1 MNVIGYISNYI
12 PQPPTSSKQHQ
23 ESTNEGLVDPENGS
37 KHQETARESQGVSF
51 HHEGTSLEMDQLIR
65 TSVDNNLTSAYS
77 SGPLPKRT
85 NSLNK
90 RLSQVYDNTA
100 DELALQ
106 SQTTTIGKPDVTAA
120 AAAATS
126 TSTSTSAATYV
137 STLYKIWRVLI
148 FVPHLLIVRPVLFV
162 WYIVTFPLTIIEMIS
177 TFALK
182 SSDNTQPSPHPQ
194 APNSQSSATDLS
206 HVNSVTLKQDFI
218 KDGTPTPSTQL
229 SRDFGGKFFFPKKL
243 IPNSIMNNPNKKK
256 TLVLD
261 LDETLIHSVSK
272 TSNMSNKAHV
282 VEVQFVPSAI
292 PPIFQNTTSLKQRRG
307 TTNNNNSSANVISTL
322 YYVNKRPYCDLFL
335 NKVCKWYNVVIFT
348 ASIKEYADPV
358 INWLESSTRARF
370 VQRLYRQ
377 DCTLKDGI
385 GYVKDLSILQ
395 HSLDDVVI
403 IDNSPISY
411 SMNIDNAIH
420 VESWINDP
428 TDSDLL
434 QLLPFLEAMR
444 YTTDVKTVLCLKR
457 GEEVFH

>member
-12 PQPPTSSKQHQ
+12 PQSPTSNKQHQ
-23 ESTNEGLVDPENGS
+23 ESTNESLLDLAQYPENDTNQQENFENAQGLNTH
-37 KHQETARESQGVSF
+37 HQE
-51 HHEGTSLEMDQLIR
+51 SLEIDQLIR
-65 TSVDNNLTSAYS
+65 TSADNNLTSAYS
-77 SGPLPKRT
+77 SGTLPKRT

-100 DELALQ
+100 DQLALQ
-106 SQTTTIGKPDVTAA
+106 GQPPMSSKPETTAPTAP
-120 AAAATS
+120 TSVS
-126 TSTSTSAATYV
+126 TS
-137 STLYKIWRVLI
+137 YKIWRVII
-148 FVPHLLIVRPVLFV
+148 FVPNLLIVRPILFV

-177 TFALK
+177 SYALK
-182 SSDNTQPSPHPQ
+182 SNDSTP
-194 APNSQSSATDLS
+194 SSAHPGTPNIPSSVNDLS
-206 HVNSVTLKQDFI
+206 NVHSVTLKQDFI
-218 KDGTPTPSTQL
+218 KDGTPTPSQQPC
-229 SRDFGGKFFFPKKL
+229 RDFGGKFFFPKKL

-292 PPIFQNTTSLKQRRG
+292 PPIFQNTTSLKQRRSA
-307 TTNNNNSSANVISTL
+307 NNNSSASVISTL

-385 GYVKDLSILQ
+385 GYVKDLSILC
-395 HSLDDVVI
+395 HSLDDVII